1 MGVEER
7 PAAVLWCP
15 RCLRPVGEAAHC
27 PACGLRQHGADA
39 ARLRVV
45 VHRLYEIGETQSAL
59 AAETASLRRE
69 RSRLLQ
75 SLDLDPAAP
84 KGLAT
89 PMWVSAIP

>member
-1 MGVEER
+1 MDER

-45 VHRLYEIGETQSAL
+45 VHRLYEIGETQSSL
-59 AAETASLRRE
+59 AAETALLE
-69 RSRLLQ
+69 RS
-75 SLDLDPAAP
+75 
-84 KGLAT
+84 
-89 PMWVSAIP
+89 